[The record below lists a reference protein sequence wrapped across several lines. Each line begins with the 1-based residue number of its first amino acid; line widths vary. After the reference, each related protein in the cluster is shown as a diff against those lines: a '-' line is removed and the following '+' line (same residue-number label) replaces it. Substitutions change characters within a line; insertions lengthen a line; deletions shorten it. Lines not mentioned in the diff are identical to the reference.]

1 MFSDVLCCFQMF
13 SDVPRMVSIVHR
25 RFIDILKCVQDVF
38 RCFHQMFKDVER
50 CWEMVLDVLPIFS
63 RCSLDVALM
72 FSSCSPGLSIEFSVC
87 SPEMWSNSIL
97 RWKYYLW
104 WSKKIWR
111 SLRDGLPKKSSCSFR
126 VCPNYLGPP
135 PPPPNLDNL
144 YHFFWPPMCQKKF
157 GQGSPPPSLSPNWL
171 HVYTGCPEKNV
182 T

>member
-38 RCFHQMFKDVER
+38 RCFHQIFKDVER

-111 SLRDGLPKKSSCSFR
+111 SLRDGLPKKVAVLLDFVQLRGGEGPAQIFWHIFISAFLVNKRSFFH
-126 VCPNYLGPP
+126 PK
-135 PPPPNLDNL
+135 
-144 YHFFWPPMCQKKF
+144 CQ
-157 GQGSPPPSLSPNWL
+157 
-171 HVYTGCPEKNV
+171 
-182 T
+182 